1 LKKVKVSLQ
10 PLVGRIN
17 LPTVLKTTILPGDS
31 IERLF
36 IATQVGEIF
45 YIGNGVI
52 ETFLDIR
59 PRIIKLGVSGG
70 GYDERGLLGLAF
82 HPEFSQNGLFYLHYS
97 VAGTQ
102 GPGALTNS
110 EAARQ
115 GLPEFFNPNPCDPQ
129 TLNLK
134 WTNREIQYDHI
145 DTVEE
150 WILQSNGQPQKRQT
164 LLNLRRPFF
173 NHNGVNSL
181 NFSPETGKLVL
192 TTGDGGSGYDPF
204 NLSQDDMEIAG
215 KIIEIDVAKNTFIN
229 NPPVVTR
236 FNELPAPI
244 QETLTVIA
252 KGVRNIPG
260 ISFQRLNNQYIKY
273 VGNVGQD
280 LAESIFSFVHYKPIP
295 VTQLIQAS
303 LMKSEP
309 DQEGFINFGWRG
321 WEGAFPA
328 PIIRDC
334 SANPALDEKT
344 IAYYDDAVKTSTL
357 RIQPL
362 TCYFHREPR
371 PDKFGGTALTGVQSY
386 MGNEI
391 PDLTGSVVFTDF
403 VRDEGSQPP
412 ARGVLA
418 YTRIR
423 TDCKLSDFSII
434 ETDYNFG
441 SQSAYYTSLGT
452 NLDQTRLYLGVYGS
466 MNVTDFNQGTIF
478 EIVP

>member
-1 LKKVKVSLQ
+1 MIKVKVSLR
-10 PLVGRIN
+10 PIVSKIN
-17 LPTVLKTTILPGDS
+17 LPTVLKTAILPGDS

-52 ETFLDIR
+52 RTFLDIR
-59 PRIIKLGVSGG
+59 PRIIKLGVSSG

-82 HPEFSQNGLFYLHYS
+82 HPEFYYNGLFYLHYS

-102 GPGALTNS
+102 GPGAL
-110 EAARQ
+110 
-115 GLPEFFNPNPCDPQ
+115 PESFKPNPCDPR

-134 WTNREIQYDHI
+134 WINRETQYDHI

-150 WILQSNGQPQKRQT
+150 WILQSNGQPQKRRT

-215 KIIEIDVAKNTFIN
+215 KIIEIDVDKNTFIN

-260 ISFQRLNNQYIKY
+260 ISFQRFYNQYIKY

-280 LAESIFSFVHYKPIP
+280 LVESIFSFVHYKPIP

-321 WEGAFPA
+321 WEGAFPTS
-328 PIIRDC
+328 IIRGC
-334 SANPALDEKT
+334 SANPTLDEKT
-344 IAYYDDAVKTSTL
+344 IAYYNEAVKTSVRRL
-357 RIQPL
+357 QPL
-362 TCYFHREPR
+362 TSYFHKDPR
-371 PDKFGGTALTGVQSY
+371 PDKFGGTALTGVQAY
-386 MGNEI
+386 MGNGI
-391 PDLTGSVVFTDF
+391 PDLTGSVVFTDLA
-403 VRDEGSQPP
+403 RDEESQPP
-412 ARGVLA
+412 VRGVLA
-418 YTRIR
+418 YTRVR
-423 TDCKLSDFSII
+423 TDGKLNDFSVI

-441 SQSAYYTSLGT
+441 SQSAYYVSLGT

-466 MNVTDFNQGTIF
+466 MKVTDFNQGTVF